1 MNTPKMLLVPFLAQ
15 KVEAE
20 YSIANG
26 HSHNAEVIYG
36 DTDSV
41 MVRFGPADLERVMAI
56 GMQYRRLMVPLTH
69 DRFRQRGSGICDQEV
84 CEAYQA

>member
-1 MNTPKMLLVPFLAQ
+1 MFILASFLVQ
-15 KVEAE
+15 EVEAE

-41 MVRFGPADLERVMAI
+41 MVKFGPTDLERVMAI
-56 GMQYRRLMVPLTH
+56 GMRNRLLMALLTH

-84 CEAYQA
+84 CEAHQA